1 MALVTVVSFV
11 KVYLERWAPGLEEQL
26 RWALHWTSST
36 SHSTLSPS
44 VIFPGLLAAAPPG
57 RANQSRPGLAG
68 RSPARTSRGGASG
81 PEGLTRL
88 KIAAAVGIALY
99 GVGMFASFLPWLVR
113 IPLLLLGGVGL
124 LAVLVLYTGGGLL
137 WLYEQQR
144 MFAEPGS
151 GLGRGGGRASP
162 LGERRHPLAELEA
175 PAGTTAGRS
184 GTGAA
189 ATARSRGCGD
199 GLRASLALGLGLG
212 AGSVCRGAVAGMFAW
227 LAALA
232 AARGGRALDSLLV
245 VLALAGVAA
254 WLERGI
260 LRQLKLELR
269 WPAVWLAAEGL
280 GLRREARR
288 REQHPIWTSAI
299 DSVCRLERV
308 RDLKV
313 KTPWAARAAKLLGIE
328 PWTTVWV
335 EELGANRHG
344 RSYIRRHVVPYV
356 VAGHELRDEFWALR
370 LKDQP

>member
-1 MALVTVVSFV
+1 MVEEVDARLHSASAAIRSRSWKRLLEPLPVEAEPEPPLRLAPEAVVMV
-11 KVYLERWAPGLEEQL
+11 CGRAWLWGWGWV
-26 RWALHWTSST
+26 
-36 SHSTLSPS
+36 
-44 VIFPGLLAAAPPG
+44 LAAC
-57 RANQSRPGLAG
+57 
-68 RSPARTSRGGASG
+68 
-81 PEGLTRL
+81 
-88 KIAAAVGIALY
+88 V
-99 GVGMFASFLPWLVR
+99 V
-113 IPLLLLGGVGL
+113 
-124 LAVLVLYTGGGLL
+124 
-137 WLYEQQR
+137 
-144 MFAEPGS
+144 
-151 GLGRGGGRASP
+151 
-162 LGERRHPLAELEA
+162 
-175 PAGTTAGRS
+175 
-184 GTGAA
+184 
-189 ATARSRGCGD
+189 
-199 GLRASLALGLGLG
+199 
-212 AGSVCRGAVAGMFAW
+212 GAVAGMFAW

-344 RSYIRRHVVPYV
+344 RSYVRRHVVPYV